1 VIELNYV
8 RRKFQGSK
16 VVRNTVA
23 MMAGGSV
30 RTLFQAAYFILLAR
44 SLGPGQY
51 GAFIGAVSLIAVL
64 TPFSVW
70 GTDGILI
77 RNVARQQ
84 ETFPQSWGNALWMTC
99 VFGLVLLAVVLLLLH
114 LILLNRVPLA
124 LVFWVGLSDLVLA
137 GVVNLAGMAF
147 LAFEMLGRTAQI
159 GALLTGVRAICALVM
174 LLFVP
179 HPSATSWAILYFCS
193 TAICAIYACMAVV
206 GRLGY
211 PRLSLVSLKA
221 DLREGFY
228 FSLGLSSQSIY
239 NNIDKTMLVRL
250 ATLEAAGIY
259 STAYRIID
267 LGLQPISS
275 VLYSTFARFF
285 QHGAQGIDETFRYAK
300 RFLPFGVGYG
310 ILAGVTLCV
319 TAPLLPIV
327 VGRSFNGA
335 DEALRWLSPLIL
347 IRTIHYFLSNALTG
361 ADLQGLR
368 SVIQVAVA
376 ALNVLLNIW
385 LIPLYSWRGAAGA
398 SLASDGMLAV
408 GMAFAIFVLS
418 RRAKPSKVACG
429 AELRIVP

>member
-1 VIELNYV
+1 MNYV
-8 RRKFQGSK
+8 RRKFEGSK
-16 VVRNTVA
+16 VARNTVV

-30 RTLFQAAYFILLAR
+30 RMLFQAVYFILLAR

-70 GTDGILI
+70 GTDGILV
-77 RNVARQQ
+77 RNVARQK
-84 ETFPQSWGNALWMTC
+84 ETFPQSWGNALWMAC
-99 VFGLVLLAVVLLLLH
+99 VSGFLLLAVVLLLCP
-114 LILLNRVPLA
+114 LIFSNRVPLV

-159 GALLTGVRAICALVM
+159 GALLTGVRAVCALVM

-179 HPSATSWAILYFCS
+179 HPSASSWAILYFCS
-193 TAICAIYACMAVV
+193 TAICAIYACTAVFR
-206 GRLGY
+206 RLGY
-211 PRLSLVSLKA
+211 PRLSLVNLKA

-239 NNIDKTMLVRL
+239 NNIDKAMLVRL

-267 LGLQPISS
+267 LVLQPISS
-275 VLYSTFARFF
+275 VLYSTYAKFF
-285 QHGAQGIDETFRYAK
+285 QYGAQGIHETFRYTK
-300 RFLPFGVGYG
+300 RFLPFGIGYG
-310 ILAGVTLCV
+310 VLAGITLCV
-319 TAPLLPIV
+319 TAPLLPFVI
-327 VGRSFNGA
+327 GRSFNGA
-335 DEALRWLSPLIL
+335 DETLRWLSPLIL

-368 SVIQVAVA
+368 SVIQIVVA
-376 ALNVLLNIW
+376 AFNVLLNVW
-385 LIPLYSWRGAAGA
+385 LIPLYSWRGAAWA

-408 GMAFAIFVLS
+408 GVVFTVFVLS
-418 RRAKPSKVACG
+418 RRARPLKVACG
-429 AELRIVP
+429 TEPGIAP